1 MSELSSNTYTISGLS
16 KAYRQGKVS
25 PVKVVEH
32 FLDAISNLDP
42 HLGAYQEIWAESALD
57 MALASEKA
65 LSSGYDL
72 GPFHGIPFALKDI
85 FHVKGKVTTCGSA
98 AMIDHVADQTSTVV
112 SRLIEAGGI
121 TLGKTKTVECAFGGW
136 GTNQKMGT
144 PKNPWDMTTHR
155 VPGGSSSGSAV
166 AVAARM
172 AVCGVGSDTGGSVR
186 LPAAF
191 CGLVGLKVTA
201 HRLPLDGIMPLSQTL
216 DTPGPIAQTVEDALI
231 MFEAMEGQEGWKILQ
246 NLSQRTGLYA
256 QLHRGVAGLRLGS
269 ITPEERQL
277 CSQDILNAYDMA
289 LERLASLGAIIE
301 TFHNPIS
308 YGELADDNGLI
319 TAVEAYANHGLY
331 YEDLN
336 LPMDEDVRKRMLSGK
351 THPGHEYAKQL
362 EKRKRRIGEFE
373 MALNGY
379 EGQGFDALVTPSV
392 VDVAPAV
399 TDADQNF
406 APGYFT
412 RPFNYLEMC
421 GLSLPIDL
429 NKNGLPTSLQII
441 GRAHD
446 EAMVLRIGAA
456 LEKDLP
462 PIGLPHL
469 G

>member
-1 MSELSSNTYTISGLS
+1 MSQLLSEDTYTISFLS
-16 KAYRQGKVS
+16 KAYRKGKLS
-25 PVKVVEH
+25 PVQVTEH
-32 FLDAISNLDP
+32 YLDAISRLDP
-42 HLGAYQEIWAESALD
+42 RLGAYQDIWSESALD
-57 MALASEKA
+57 MALAAERA
-65 LSSGYDL
+65 LSSGYNL

-85 FHVKGKVTTCGSA
+85 FHVKGKVSTCGSA
-98 AMIDHVADQTSTVV
+98 AMVDHVADQTSIVV

-121 TLGKTKTVECAFGGW
+121 ILGKTKTVECAFGGW

-144 PKNPWDMTTHR
+144 PQNPWDMNTHR

-166 AVAARM
+166 AVASRM

-201 HRLPLDGIMPLSQTL
+201 GRLPLDGIMPLSQTL

-231 MFEAMEGQEGWKILQ
+231 MFEAMDGQEGWKILQ
-246 NLSQRTGLYA
+246 NLDQGTGTYA
-256 QLHRGVAGLRLGS
+256 QLHRGVAGLRLGR
-269 ITPEERQL
+269 ITPEERKF
-277 CSQDILNAYDMA
+277 CSSDILNAYDMA
-289 LERLASLGAIIE
+289 LERLAALGAIIE
-301 TFHNPIS
+301 TFHNPIP

-319 TAVEAYANHGLY
+319 TAVEAYANHGSY

-351 THPGHEYAKQL
+351 THLGHEYAKQI
-362 EKRKRRIGEFE
+362 EKRKRRIAEFE
-373 MALNGY
+373 MTT
-379 EGQGFDALVTPSV
+379 QGFDALLTPSV
-392 VDVAPAV
+392 VDVAPAID
-399 TDADQNF
+399 DADQNF

-421 GLSLPIDL
+421 GLSIPIDL

-441 GRAHD
+441 GRAND

-462 PIGLPHL
+462 SIGLPQL
-469 G
+469 N

>member
-1 MSELSSNTYTISGLS
+1 MSKSSSDTYTIAGLN
-16 KAYRQGKVS
+16 KAYRQGKAS
-25 PVKVVEH
+25 PVKTVEH
-32 FLDAISNLDP
+32 YLDAITSLDP
-42 HLGAYQEIWAESALD
+42 KLGAYQDIWAETALD
-57 MALASEKA
+57 MAMASEKA

-85 FHVKGKVTTCGSA
+85 FHVNGKVTTCGSA
-98 AMIDHVADQTSTVV
+98 AMVDHIADQTSTVV

-121 TLGKTKTVECAFGGW
+121 ILGKTKTVECAFGGW

-144 PKNPWDMTTHR
+144 PKNPWDMNTHR

-201 HRLPLDGIMPLSQTL
+201 NRLPLDGIMPLSQTL
-216 DTPGPIAQTVEDALI
+216 DTPGPITQTVEDALL
-231 MFEAMEGQEGWKILQ
+231 MFDAMDGQEGWKISQ
-246 NLSQRTGLYA
+246 NLNQGTGLYA
-256 QLHRGVAGLRLGS
+256 ELHRGVAGLRLGS
-269 ITPEERQL
+269 ITPDERKL
-277 CSQDILNAYDMA
+277 CSSDILDAYDMA
-289 LERLASLGAIIE
+289 LDRLAALGAIIE
-301 TFHNPIS
+301 TFHNPIP
-308 YGELADDNGLI
+308 YGALADDNGLI
-319 TAVEAYANHGLY
+319 TAVEAYANHGSY

-351 THPGHEYAKQL
+351 THPGHEYATQL
-362 EKRKRRIGEFE
+362 ETRKRRITEFE
-373 MALNGY
+373 MSM
-379 EGQGFDALVTPSV
+379 QGFDALVTPST

-399 TDADQNF
+399 SDADQNF

-421 GLSLPIDL
+421 GLSLPINL
-429 NKNGLPTSLQII
+429 NDNGLPTSLQII

-462 PIGLPHL
+462 PIGLPDL

>member
-1 MSELSSNTYTISGLS
+1 MSKPSSYTISGLS
-16 KAYRQGKVS
+16 KAYRQGQAS
-25 PVKVVEH
+25 PVQVIEH
-32 FLDAISNLDP
+32 YLDAIFSHDP
-42 HLGAYQEIWAESALD
+42 HLRAYQEVWAETALN

-85 FHVKGKVTTCGSA
+85 FHVQGKVTTCGSV
-98 AMIDHVADQTSTVV
+98 AMVDQVSCETSTVV

-121 TLGKTKTVECAFGGW
+121 ILGKTKTVECAFGGW

-144 PKNPWDMTTHR
+144 PKNPWDMNTHR

-166 AVAARM
+166 AVAAKM

-201 HRLPLDGIMPLSQTL
+201 NRLPLDGIMPLSQTL

-231 MFEAMEGQEGWKILQ
+231 MFEAMDGQEGWKILK
-246 NLSQRTGLYA
+246 NLNQRTGLYA
-256 QLHRGVAGLRLGS
+256 QLHKGVAGLRLGS

-277 CSQDILNAYDMA
+277 CSQDTLNAYDMA
-289 LERLASLGAIIE
+289 LERLASLGAVIE
-301 TFHNPIS
+301 TFHNPIP

-319 TAVEAYANHGLY
+319 TAVEAYTNHGSY

-351 THPGHEYAKQL
+351 THLGHEYATQI
-362 EKRKRRIGEFE
+362 EKRKRRIAEFE
-373 MALNGY
+373 MALNGF
-379 EGQGFDALVTPSV
+379 EGQGFDALVTPSI

-399 TDADQNF
+399 TDADQGF

-429 NKNGLPTSLQII
+429 NKNRLPTSLQII

-462 PIGLPHL
+462 PIGLPDL